1 MNSFHD
7 TITETDLLKIQ
18 KNVKILAK
26 NQDSLA
32 HVIKESISVLNVS
45 QLEMSEN
52 RKQITTLNA
61 VSGLL

>member
-1 MNSFHD
+1 MNSFHE

-52 RKQITTLNA
+52 RKQITTLNT

>member
-1 MNSFHD
+1 MNSFHE

-26 NQDSLA
+26 DQDSLA

-52 RKQITTLNA
+52 RKQITTLNT